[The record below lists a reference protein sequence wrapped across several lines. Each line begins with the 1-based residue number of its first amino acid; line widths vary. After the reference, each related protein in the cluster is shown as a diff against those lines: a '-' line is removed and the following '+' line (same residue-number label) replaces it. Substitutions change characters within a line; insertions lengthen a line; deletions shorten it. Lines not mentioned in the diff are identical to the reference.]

1 MKIFA
6 LVLTYNSDK
15 FIKNVLK
22 TIPKSM
28 FDKIIC
34 IDDGSRDQTID
45 IIENENIKVVKNNH
59 GGYGSNL
66 FLG

>member
-22 TIPKSM
+22 TIQKSM

-34 IDDGSRDQTID
+34 SDDGSRDQTI
-45 IIENENIKVVKNNH
+45 ILLKMKI
-59 GGYGSNL
+59 
-66 FLG
+66 